1 VPAGGTLYKMNE
13 YRLINDIANGSGCT
27 SSDVLGYMRTQHIA
41 DARAVAQ
48 YMLRGY
54 GWTWQR
60 IADLFK
66 CHHSA
71 VIHNYKKVENDEKLI
86 ITANKLITL

>member
-1 VPAGGTLYKMNE
+1 MAGGTLYKMNE
-13 YRLINDIANGSGCT
+13 HRLIEEIADGSGCT
-27 SSDVLGYMRTQHIA
+27 STDVLGYMRTQHIA
-41 DARAVAQ
+41 DARALAQ
-48 YMLRGY
+48 YILRGN

-71 VIHNYKKVENDEKLI
+71 VIHNYKKVENDEKLM
-86 ITANKLITL
+86 ITANKLRTL